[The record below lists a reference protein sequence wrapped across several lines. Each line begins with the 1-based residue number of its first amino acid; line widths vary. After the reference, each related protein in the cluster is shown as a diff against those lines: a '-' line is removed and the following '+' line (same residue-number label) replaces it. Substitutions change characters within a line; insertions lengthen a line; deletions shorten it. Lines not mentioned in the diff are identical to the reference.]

1 MSLPNVVAVGVGAD
15 ENGEAVIKV
24 HLESAAVSPSVPI
37 PTEIE
42 GVPVITRVT
51 GPVVAY

>member
-1 MSLPNVVAVGVGAD
+1 MASP
-15 ENGEAVIKV
+15 IKI
-24 HLESAAVSPSVPI
+24 HLESAAVSPSMPI

-42 GVPVITRVT
+42 GIPVFTRVT